1 MYVYM
6 YVYIRH
12 IYTYIYIYMDIDI
25 DLDIDVDI
33 DMLFIEKRN
42 NKLITI
48 FRLLPL
54 SIHVNIYNLSIVHKI
69 M

>member
-1 MYVYM
+1 
-6 YVYIRH
+6 
-12 IYTYIYIYMDIDI
+12 MDIDI

-54 SIHVNIYNLSIVHKI
+54 SIHVNIYNLSILHKI

>member
-1 MYVYM
+1 M
-6 YVYIRH
+6 YVYI
-12 IYTYIYIYMDIDI
+12 YIYIYIHIYIYIDTDI

-42 NKLITI
+42 NILITI

-54 SIHVNIYNLSIVHKI
+54 SIHVNVYNLSILHKI

>member
-1 MYVYM
+1 M
-6 YVYIRH
+6 YVYI
-12 IYTYIYIYMDIDI
+12 YIYIHIYIYIDTDI

-42 NKLITI
+42 NILITI

-54 SIHVNIYNLSIVHKI
+54 SIHVNIYNLSILHKI

>member
-1 MYVYM
+1 M
-6 YVYIRH
+6 YVYI
-12 IYTYIYIYMDIDI
+12 YIYIYIHIYIYIDTDI

-42 NKLITI
+42 NILITI

-54 SIHVNIYNLSIVHKI
+54 SIHVNIYNLSILHKI